1 MEAELARVEVRVSH
15 RSTTSTRTRTPG
27 SGRPARGRT
36 RRAARRS
43 KPAAAVRLRRPRL
56 PPPTLR
62 VRQCPGDR
70 LLLTEGDR
78 RAPAATQPRRSH
90 RHAVVP
96 CRPGVEIPAVSED
109 VQVRERGGR
118 RYPVRRHRSP
128 RRHVPSMRRQ
138 ADRRNTPL
146 VSPAHTGAVYPL
158 TRGRMIST
166 GAAVCPGRTC
176 AGTPH
181 PAQNR
186 RYATAYGGPGHTAAP
201 AETGLVSGEGVA

>member
-1 MEAELARVEVRVSH
+1 MSFLAQPKSPAQRPDNRICDPHQAGHESITLMVVSRSEHLNTPPAEESADHATTAFLLLRGRSPLSTPKFWIIPMEAELARVEVRVSH

-109 VQVRERGGR
+109 VQVRERGGH

-128 RRHVPSMRRQ
+128 RRHVPSMRK
-138 ADRRNTPL
+138 
-146 VSPAHTGAVYPL
+146 
-158 TRGRMIST
+158 
-166 GAAVCPGRTC
+166 
-176 AGTPH
+176 
-181 PAQNR
+181 
-186 RYATAYGGPGHTAAP
+186 
-201 AETGLVSGEGVA
+201 